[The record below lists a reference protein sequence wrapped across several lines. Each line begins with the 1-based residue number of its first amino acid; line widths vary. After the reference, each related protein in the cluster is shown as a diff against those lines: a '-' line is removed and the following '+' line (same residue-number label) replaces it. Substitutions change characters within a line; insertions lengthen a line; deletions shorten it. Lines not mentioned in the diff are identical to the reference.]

1 MCLFSCQPTSCVCVQ
16 EIYNVMK
23 PTADGGKG
31 VGEKSGKKAVA
42 HGGEIISLEKSKEEE
57 GEQKQSGGCCK

>member
-1 MCLFSCQPTSCVCVQ
+1 VCVQ